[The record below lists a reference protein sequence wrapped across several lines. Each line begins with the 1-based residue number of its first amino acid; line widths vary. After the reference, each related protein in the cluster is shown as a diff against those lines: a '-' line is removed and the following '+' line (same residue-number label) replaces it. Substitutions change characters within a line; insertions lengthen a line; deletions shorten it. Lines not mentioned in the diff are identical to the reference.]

1 MFNKIT
7 SELLSYVYQ
16 NYADEAIAI
25 LKSGDFD
32 KHILQNAGY
41 GLPLY
46 KITKCNSII
55 LEDNKWKENAMPT
68 IIRNRKN
75 CSKLMSFWQSEY
87 GYNMSEPMDFANYK
101 EICGHFRDFDIEE
114 LLEGTL
120 DELVLKGYNRD
131 EAEFCYSVLVY
142 EPELLQKHFSLRT
155 NPDVYISGDFT
166 PQSAPLFP
174 HDCYNALKFSYETY
188 CAATDIYGIFDLY
201 ESKQVKSIGHLEI
214 ETLLQAATYYELYNK
229 LLQFSKSNTT
239 SSL

>member
-7 SELLSYVYQ
+7 SELLSHVYQ
-16 NYADEAIAI
+16 NHAEEAIAI

-41 GLPLY
+41 GLPLF

-55 LEDNKWKENAMPT
+55 LEDDKWSESSMPT
-68 IIRNRKN
+68 IIRNRNN
-75 CSKLMSFWQSEY
+75 CNKLISFWQSEY

-101 EICGHFRDFDIEE
+101 DICGHFKYFDFED

-120 DELVLKGYNRD
+120 EELVLKGYNRD

-142 EPELLQKHFSLRT
+142 EPELLQKHLSLRT

-174 HDCYNALKFSYETY
+174 HDSYNALIFSYETY
-188 CAATDIYGIFDLY
+188 CDAIDLYGIFAFY
-201 ESKQVKSIGHLEI
+201 ESKQIKSIGHYEI
-214 ETLLQAATYYELYNK
+214 ETLLQAAAYYELYNK
-229 LLQFSKSNTT
+229 LLQISENNMR